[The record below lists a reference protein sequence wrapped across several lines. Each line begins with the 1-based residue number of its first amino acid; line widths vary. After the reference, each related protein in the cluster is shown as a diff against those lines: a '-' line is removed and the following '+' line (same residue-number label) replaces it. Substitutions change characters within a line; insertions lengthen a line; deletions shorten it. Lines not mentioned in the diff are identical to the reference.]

1 MFRSP
6 HCTRPP
12 ADTSGPPKEVR
23 MKSKSAHQ
31 ASPKPRPATESVSGK
46 RQGRTCFGG
55 TRVTVDLL
63 FTHLAS
69 GGTVDSFLAEY
80 DHVGREQVV
89 VTLKRAGCIMV
100 ARGHER
106 KRYLR
111 ERRHRVAAAKLR
123 SSSASETTR
132 GRGGSLRCCSR

>member
-1 MFRSP
+1 MKNKPVLGASS
-6 HCTRPP
+6 TRL
-12 ADTSGPPKEVR
+12 
-23 MKSKSAHQ
+23 
-31 ASPKPRPATESVSGK
+31 PATESVSGK

-63 FTHLAS
+63 FAHLAS

-89 VTLKRAGCIMV
+89 ATLKRAGCIMV

-111 ERRHRVAAAKLR
+111 ERRERLARTAAPRRAGI
-123 SSSASETTR
+123 TR
-132 GRGGSLRCCSR
+132 EQRAAVVER

>member
-1 MFRSP
+1 MRNRSELGA
-6 HCTRPP
+6 T
-12 ADTSGPPKEVR
+12 
-23 MKSKSAHQ
+23 
-31 ASPKPRPATESVSGK
+31 PRRLPATESIRGK

-63 FTHLAS
+63 FAHLAS
-69 GGTVDSFLAEY
+69 GGTVDTFLAEY

-89 VTLKRAGCIMV
+89 ATLKRAGCVMV

-111 ERRHRVAAAKLR
+111 ERRERDSGVAPPLPR
-123 SSSASETTR
+123 EQRTTVVEH
-132 GRGGSLRCCSR
+132 

>member
-1 MFRSP
+1 
-6 HCTRPP
+6 
-12 ADTSGPPKEVR
+12 
-23 MKSKSAHQ
+23 MKNKPTLG
-31 ASPKPRPATESVSGK
+31 ASPRHPPATESVSGK

-63 FTHLAS
+63 FAHLAS
-69 GGTVDSFLAEY
+69 GGTIDSFLAEY

-89 VTLKRAGCIMV
+89 ATLKRAGCIMV

-111 ERRHRVAAAKLR
+111 ERRARLSRTAAPRRA
-123 SSSASETTR
+123 
-132 GRGGSLRCCSR
+132 GGIPREQRAAVVER

>member
-1 MFRSP
+1 MKNK
-6 HCTRPP
+6 P
-12 ADTSGPPKEVR
+12 AR
-23 MKSKSAHQ
+23 R
-31 ASPKPRPATESVSGK
+31 ASPKRLPATESVSGK

-63 FTHLAS
+63 FAHLAS

-89 VTLKRAGCIMV
+89 ATLKRAGCIMV

-111 ERRHRVAAAKLR
+111 ERRERLARTATPRHDGIPREQRAVVVER
-123 SSSASETTR
+123 
-132 GRGGSLRCCSR
+132 

>member
-1 MFRSP
+1 MKNKPLLGASS
-6 HCTRPP
+6 TRL
-12 ADTSGPPKEVR
+12 
-23 MKSKSAHQ
+23 
-31 ASPKPRPATESVSGK
+31 PATESVSGK

-63 FTHLAS
+63 FAHLAS

-89 VTLKRAGCIMV
+89 ATLKRAGCIMV
-100 ARGHER
+100 ARGHQR

-111 ERRHRVAAAKLR
+111 ERRERSVRTAAP
-123 SSSASETTR
+123 
-132 GRGGSLRCCSR
+132 RCDGIRREQRTAVVER

>member
-1 MFRSP
+1 MVGVQRMCLYTMSECSVRLP
-6 HCTRPP
+6 VADTAHQASSTRPP
-12 ADTSGPPKEVR
+12 ATD
-23 MKSKSAHQ
+23 
-31 ASPKPRPATESVSGK
+31 SVSGK

-89 VTLKRAGCIMV
+89 ATLKRAGCIMV
-100 ARGHER
+100 A
-106 KRYLR
+106 
-111 ERRHRVAAAKLR
+111 
-123 SSSASETTR
+123 
-132 GRGGSLRCCSR
+132 

>member
-1 MFRSP
+1 
-6 HCTRPP
+6 
-12 ADTSGPPKEVR
+12 
-23 MKSKSAHQ
+23 MKNNPAHQ
-31 ASPKPRPATESVSGK
+31 ASSIRPPATESISGK

-89 VTLKRAGCIMV
+89 ATLKRAGCIMV

-111 ERRHRVAAAKLR
+111 ERRRRLAATA
-123 SSSASETTR
+123 
-132 GRGGSLRCCSR
+132 

>member
-1 MFRSP
+1 MKTNPGQRS
-6 HCTRPP
+6 
-12 ADTSGPPKEVR
+12 S
-23 MKSKSAHQ
+23 SLLLL
-31 ASPKPRPATESVSGK
+31 ATESVSGR

-63 FTHLAS
+63 FAHLAS

-89 VTLKRAGCIMV
+89 ATLKRAGAIMV

-111 ERRHRVAAAKLR
+111 ERREGAARTAV
-123 SSSASETTR
+123 SR
-132 GRGGSLRCCSR
+132 GHGIPREQRAAVVER

>member
-1 MFRSP
+1 M
-6 HCTRPP
+6 
-12 ADTSGPPKEVR
+12 ELR
-23 MKSKSAHQ
+23 MKNNPAHQ
-31 ASPKPRPATESVSGK
+31 ASSAHPPATESVSGK

-89 VTLKRAGCIMV
+89 ATLKRAGCIMV

-111 ERRHRVAAAKLR
+111 ERRRRLAATA
-123 SSSASETTR
+123 
-132 GRGGSLRCCSR
+132 

>member
-1 MFRSP
+1 
-6 HCTRPP
+6 
-12 ADTSGPPKEVR
+12 
-23 MKSKSAHQ
+23 MKNKPTLG
-31 ASPKPRPATESVSGK
+31 ASPRHPPATESVSGK

-63 FTHLAS
+63 FAHLAS
-69 GGTVDSFLAEY
+69 GGTIDSFLAEY

-89 VTLKRAGCIMV
+89 ATLKRAGCIMV

-111 ERRHRVAAAKLR
+111 ERRAHLSRTTAPRRAGIPREQRAAVVER
-123 SSSASETTR
+123 
-132 GRGGSLRCCSR
+132 

>member
-1 MFRSP
+1 
-6 HCTRPP
+6 
-12 ADTSGPPKEVR
+12 
-23 MKSKSAHQ
+23 MKNEPSLG
-31 ASPKPRPATESVSGK
+31 ASPRHLPATESVSGK

-63 FTHLAS
+63 FVHLAS

-89 VTLKRAGCIMV
+89 ATLKRAGCIMV

-111 ERRHRVAAAKLR
+111 ERRERLARTAAPRRTGIPREQRAAVVER
-123 SSSASETTR
+123 
-132 GRGGSLRCCSR
+132 

>member
-1 MFRSP
+1 
-6 HCTRPP
+6 
-12 ADTSGPPKEVR
+12 
-23 MKSKSAHQ
+23 MKNKLGLQ
-31 ASPKPRPATESVSGK
+31 ASPKGPPATESISGK

-80 DHVGREQVV
+80 DHIGREQVV
-89 VTLKRAGCIMV
+89 ATLKRAGYIMV
-100 ARGHER
+100 ARGYER

-111 ERRHRVAAAKLR
+111 ERRGRLAPASARLREGMPRERRAAVLER
-123 SSSASETTR
+123 
-132 GRGGSLRCCSR
+132 

>member
-1 MFRSP
+1 MGNK
-6 HCTRPP
+6 P
-12 ADTSGPPKEVR
+12 ALG
-23 MKSKSAHQ
+23 
-31 ASPKPRPATESVSGK
+31 ASPRHPPVTESVSGK

-63 FTHLAS
+63 FVHLAS
-69 GGTVDSFLAEY
+69 GGNVDSFLAEY

-89 VTLKRAGCIMV
+89 ATLKRTGCIMV

-111 ERRHRVAAAKLR
+111 ERREGR
-123 SSSASETTR
+123 SARSEPA
-132 GRGGSLRCCSR
+132 